1 MNLQD
6 IKLMFQDSILLRY
19 NFNKN
24 LNYFDNKQ
32 IILKFLEKY
41 PYFHRYE
48 ALYLLK
54 NKDNLENIHI
64 FCKICGKKNNWSKS
78 NGIYHIYCSN
88 KCKSND
94 PYIKEKISIGNKKV
108 AKHALQERRKT
119 NKIRYGDENYHNAEQ
134 MRITRLNDIDSSGK
148 NSFQRAVEKGHQ
160 TNLVRIGVE
169 NPFSSKDPKLNGRE
183 TIMKRYGY
191 SSYSQTEAFKQYMR
205 SKKDE
210 INKHRIDTV
219 NNKYGVDYYFQTN
232 QFRKNFED
240 HMLSEFNTTSYQKSK
255 DYQQKKHIIKKK
267 EHDTKKKLGIY
278 GKRSKAEIR
287 CYELIRTK
295 YFDSDHSYYDERYPF
310 NCDIYIPSQDLFI
323 ECHFSQYHHYKP
335 FDENCIGDLVEL
347 SRLKIEAD
355 SPYFDDNHHKDC
367 IEIIKTWTGSDVLK
381 LKTLEQNNLNYK
393 IFYTEKDFN
402 KWFESL

>member
-1 MNLQD
+1 MN
-6 IKLMFQDSILLRY
+6 
-19 NFNKN
+19 
-24 LNYFDNKQ
+24 
-32 IILKFLEKY
+32 
-41 PYFHRYE
+41 
-48 ALYLLK
+48 
-54 NKDNLENIHI
+54 
-64 FCKICGKKNNWSKS
+64 
-78 NGIYHIYCSN
+78 
-88 KCKSND
+88 
-94 PYIKEKISIGNKKV
+94 IGMI
-108 AKHALQERRKT
+108 A
-119 NKIRYGDENYHNAEQ
+119 
-134 MRITRLNDIDSSGK
+134 
-148 NSFQRAVEKGHQ
+148 
-160 TNLVRIGVE
+160 
-169 NPFSSKDPKLNGRE
+169 
-183 TIMKRYGY
+183 
-191 SSYSQTEAFKQYMR
+191 
-205 SKKDE
+205 
-210 INKHRIDTV
+210 
-219 NNKYGVDYYFQTN
+219 
-232 QFRKNFED
+232 
-240 HMLSEFNTTSYQKSK
+240 
-255 DYQQKKHIIKKK
+255 
-267 EHDTKKKLGIY
+267 HDTKKKLGIY